1 MGCSDVLVELTNNF
15 MKYSDTTLHIFRNS
29 GKDYNDYGR
38 YEDCTD
44 IHNFNYFLATV
55 LHKFPIPFTLG
66 ICLPAQCSLTD
77 LDDFK
82 PILINVVNAMI
93 PNMFEE
99 IKGFSN
105 QTHIHEQELLFV
117 EPLKENARAT
127 SFSVGAF
134 FVSVMITI
142 FAFLVTTSTF
152 VIMKRRKIAL

>member
-1 MGCSDVLVELTNNF
+1 
-15 MKYSDTTLHIFRNS
+15 
-29 GKDYNDYGR
+29 
-38 YEDCTD
+38 
-44 IHNFNYFLATV
+44 
-55 LHKFPIPFTLG
+55 
-66 ICLPAQCSLTD
+66 
-77 LDDFK
+77 
-82 PILINVVNAMI
+82 MI